1 MREKEQKDKLHLDRE
16 KEDKNLDRL
25 WVFNW
30 SLACVGFGNAR
41 MGEKKSQAKIQHKNI
56 ESIL

>member
-41 MGEKKSQAKIQHKNI
+41 MGEKNPRQKYNIKI
-56 ESIL
+56 